1 MEYDRIV
8 RVIAASFVLSCLAC
22 VSAPPPTAGMRETA
36 RNPQARVEGRV
47 VDTAGRPV
55 ADLYVEAIPRGK
67 DIPWSPRARTDS
79 EGRFAL
85 SLAAP
90 GQYGFV
96 LSEEDRTV
104 VTDDPRDPSRVVVDL
119 EPGER
124 RSDIQLIYLREER
137 KNIR

>member
-1 MEYDRIV
+1 
-8 RVIAASFVLSCLAC
+8 
-22 VSAPPPTAGMRETA
+22 MRETA
-36 RNPQARVEGRV
+36 RNPRARVEGRV

-67 DIPWSPRARTDS
+67 DIPWSPGARTDS

-119 EPGER
+119 EPGDR

-137 KNIR
+137 KNIQ